1 MLQNIQTLKISR
13 TKEMIFS
20 AVFTLLAVATP
31 TVIHYF
37 SGVDGGRTFLPMPF
51 FVILAG
57 LLLGWRAGLATAL
70 MSPIVSYLLSGMP
83 MVDILPF
90 IILQLAAYGA
100 VAGTM
105 REKHNAIISVAGAI
119 LAGWAII
126 GISMFLFSKMNAW
139 SYVIQGVRA
148 GLLGI
153 IIQLIAIPAIV
164 FLIQSNFRDEKGI

>member
-1 MLQNIQTLKISR
+1 
-13 TKEMIFS
+13 
-20 AVFTLLAVATP
+20 
-31 TVIHYF
+31 
-37 SGVDGGRTFLPMPF
+37 MPF

-105 REKHNAIISVAGAI
+105 REKHNAIISVGAAI
-119 LAGWAII
+119 FAGWAAI
-126 GISMFLFSKMNAW
+126 GTSMFLFSKINAL
-139 SYVIQGVRA
+139 SYVIQGIKT
-148 GLLGI
+148 GLPGI
-153 IIQLIAIPAIV
+153 AIQLIAIPAII
-164 FLIQSNFRDEKGI
+164 FLIQHNFRDGQDI